1 MAARLGRWRATY
13 AGMACPRCRRSLRH
27 ETLRSGE
34 QSCPSCNGLFE
45 AIRFDPVEARVVVP
59 DLAGTGPEGAAPCA
73 RHARNQA
80 EAACARC
87 GQFMCALC
95 RIDADQKTYCPGCFD
110 RLSAEGSLSSAVTRV
125 KNYAGWA
132 ALCCL
137 GFFMCVGVFS
147 APFGI
152 YFCIK
157 GLRDKK
163 ARQESDGIVGLYLM
177 MVFCILI
184 FGIGVVQ
191 FAAFFGAFAQGVR
204 QGMNQE

>member
-1 MAARLGRWRATY
+1 MAARLGRWRASY
-13 AGMACPRCRRSLRH
+13 VGIACPRCRRTLRH

-34 QSCPSCNGLFE
+34 QSCPACNGLFE
-45 AIRFDPVEARVVVP
+45 AVRFDPVEARVVVP

-125 KNYAGWA
+125 RNYAGWA
-132 ALCCL
+132 ALCLL
-137 GFFMCVGVFS
+137 GTFMCVGPITS
-147 APFGI
+147 PLGI
-152 YFCIK
+152 FFCIK
-157 GLRDKK
+157 GLLDKK
-163 ARQESDGIVGLYLM
+163 ARKESDGVVGLYVM
-177 MVFCILI
+177 MVLCILLFGFGVLMAIGMFTGI
-184 FGIGVVQ
+184 FEG
-191 FAAFFGAFAQGVR
+191 R
-204 QGMNQE
+204 HR